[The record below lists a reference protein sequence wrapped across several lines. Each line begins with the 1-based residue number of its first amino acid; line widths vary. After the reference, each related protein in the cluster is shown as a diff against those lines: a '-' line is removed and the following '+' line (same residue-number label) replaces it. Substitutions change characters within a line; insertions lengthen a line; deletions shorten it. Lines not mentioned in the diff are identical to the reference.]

1 MNFMKILIVN
11 KFVYP
16 KGGDAVASLQTGAL
30 LSAKGHSVAYWG
42 MQHPDNPRYPNE
54 DLFVPNVDFHSGL
67 SPLKKLRLTADILY
81 SFEAKRRISRLFER
95 EKPDLVHLNN
105 FAHQLSPSIVDAA
118 HDFGIPMVMTMH
130 DYKLVCPSY
139 SMLAGGK
146 PCEACGGGNY
156 YHCFLKKCF
165 KDSGA
170 ASAVATLEMY
180 LHHRLLNVYDKIRRF
195 IAPSRFMQNK
205 LEQMGFGKP
214 IVHLPNFLELGKY
227 RPEFEARERSVVYL
241 GRLSPEKGLFTLLEA
256 VKGLDL
262 ALKVIGTGP
271 LEAELKS
278 KTAAEAISNVH
289 FLGYKT
295 GEALH
300 DEIRRAM
307 FLILPSECYENNPL
321 SILEAFALGKPAIG
335 SRIGGI
341 PELVDHGKTGFVFQP
356 GNARELRERI
366 LELAGNPGVIRSFG
380 LAAHHFVGQT
390 NNSELYY
397 RRLSEVYQA
406 VLDENEN

>member
-1 MNFMKILIVN
+1 MKILIVN
-11 KFVYP
+11 KFIYP
-16 KGGDAVASLQTGAL
+16 KGGDAVSALQTGAL
-30 LSAKGHSVAYWG
+30 LARKGHSVEYWG
-42 MQHPDNPRYPNE
+42 MEHPDNPDYKHK
-54 DLFVPNVDFHSGL
+54 DLFMPLVDFNST
-67 SPLKKLRLTADILY
+67 PALKQKLKLLANILY
-81 SFEAKRRISRLFER
+81 SFEAKRKIKQLFER

-118 HDFGIPMVMTMH
+118 HDYGIPMVMTMH
-130 DYKLVCPSY
+130 DFKMVCPSY
-139 SMLAGGK
+139 SMLAQGK
-146 PCEACGGGNY
+146 PCEACGNKKY

-165 KDSGA
+165 KDSRLI
-170 ASAVATLEMY
+170 SAVATLEMY
-180 LHHRLLNVYDKIRRF
+180 LHHRVLHVYDKIRRF

-205 LEQMGFGKP
+205 LQQMGFSRP
-214 IVHLPNFLELGKY
+214 VTHLPNFIELEKY
-227 RPEFEARERSVVYL
+227 QPAFEPQERSVVYL

-262 ALKVIGTGP
+262 TLKIIGTGP

-278 KTAAEAISNVH
+278 KTAAGAISNVR

-295 GEALH
+295 GVDLH
-300 DEIRRAM
+300 DEIRKAM

-341 PELVDHGKTGFVFQP
+341 PELVVHGKTGYVFQP
-356 GNARELRERI
+356 GNAGELKESI
-366 LELAGNPGVIRSFG
+366 VKLSNAPGLIQDFG
-380 LAAHHFVGQT
+380 HAAHQSVQQA

-397 RRLSEVYQA
+397 QQLSEVYEA
-406 VLDENEN
+406 AMHES